1 MDYRPALRSPTG
13 VGAFVHELATAIAGD
28 NSSSLKKNDE
38 VDLTLFSSSWKDR
51 LGGPQSMGLPS
62 GASTIDRRI
71 PVRLLN
77 FLWHRMEWPP
87 IETITQERFDVVH
100 SPHPLLLPSR
110 EAAQIVTIHDL
121 DFLDHPGHTTNEIRR
136 DYRVLVQK
144 HARRATQIVVPS
156 LYTSGEV
163 TRRLG
168 IAPDSISICRNGSP
182 PWSPLVAPP
191 TSGHLLFVGSL
202 TPRKNVPL
210 LLEAYGILTSRR
222 GNVPDLVLAGHSSS
236 KRDSKWL
243 DAIYKPPFAGKVHL
257 TGYVDKGVLQEFYAK
272 ARIVVLPSLDEGFG
286 LPALEAMTLGI
297 PVVASNRGALP
308 EVVGDAGLLA
318 DPTDP
323 LAFVNSIER
332 LLDDQGLVANCVQK
346 GFARAQLFSWKA
358 SAESLKHVYSEA
370 SKKHKEIM
378 QVERRT

>member
-13 VGAFVHELATAIAGD
+13 VGAFVHELATALAGGD
-28 NSSSLKKNDE
+28 SSKLSRNNE
-38 VDLTLFSSSWKDR
+38 IELTLFSSSWKDR
-51 LGGPQSMGLPS
+51 LGDPQSRKLPS

-77 FLWHRMEWPP
+77 FLWHRIEWPS

-121 DFLDHPGHTTNEIRR
+121 DFLDRQECAANEIRR
-136 DYRVLVQK
+136 DYRDLVQK

-156 LYTSGEV
+156 HYTAGEV
-163 TRRLG
+163 TRRLS
-168 IAPDSISICRNGSP
+168 ISPDSISICPNGPP
-182 PWSPLVAPP
+182 PWSPLSAPP
-191 TSGHLLFVGSL
+191 NSGHLLFVGSL

-222 GNVPDLVLAGHSSS
+222 GNVPDLVLAGLSSS
-236 KRDSKWL
+236 NQESGWL
-243 DAIYKPPFAGKVHL
+243 DAIYKPPLAGKVHI
-257 TGYVDKGVLQEFYAK
+257 TGYVEKATLQEFYAK
-272 ARIVVLPSLDEGFG
+272 ARVVVLPSLDEGFG

-308 EVVGDAGLLA
+308 EVVGDAGILA

-323 LAFVNSIER
+323 LAFVDAIER
-332 LLDDQGLVANCVQK
+332 LLDDQGLVTNCVKK
-346 GFARAQLFSWKA
+346 GFVRAQSFSWKA
-358 SAESLKHVYSEA
+358 SADSLRRVYFEA
-370 SKKHKEIM
+370 FHKHKNITRA
-378 QVERRT
+378 ERPA